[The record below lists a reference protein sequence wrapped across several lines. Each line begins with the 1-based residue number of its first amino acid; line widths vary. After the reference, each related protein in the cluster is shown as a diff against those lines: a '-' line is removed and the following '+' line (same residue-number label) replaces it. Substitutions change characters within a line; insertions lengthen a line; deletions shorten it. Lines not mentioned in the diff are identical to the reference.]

1 MHVWPVV
8 AKANSMEGVVEVK
21 VATNRVGV
29 KSDEDD
35 ISEFRWVDLQ
45 FDVISNEIDVFV
57 DV

>member
-8 AKANSMEGVVEVK
+8 AKANSMEGVVEVE

-29 KSDEDD
+29 KSNEDD
-35 ISEFRWVDLQ
+35 ISEFRWDDLQ